1 MVTDNNETDD
11 NESDDDE
18 SDDDESDDLLWQ
30 VQLHVFYHTKLL
42 FVSIMVSKHYVHYIL
57 YINIKKN
64 IYNA

>member
-18 SDDDESDDLLWQ
+18 SDDDESDDLLRQ

-57 YINIKKN
+57 FKKN
-64 IYNA
+64 ICIEKNL

>member
-1 MVTDNNETDD
+1 MVTDDNETDD

-42 FVSIMVSKHYVHYIL
+42 FVSIMVSKHYVH
-57 YINIKKN
+57 IKKN
-64 IYNA
+64 IYICIEKNL